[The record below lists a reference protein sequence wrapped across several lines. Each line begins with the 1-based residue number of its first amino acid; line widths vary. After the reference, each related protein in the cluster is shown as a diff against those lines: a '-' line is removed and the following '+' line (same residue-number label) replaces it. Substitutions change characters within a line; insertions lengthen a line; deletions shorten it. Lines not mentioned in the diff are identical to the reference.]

1 MEECKELFENK
12 SNLPDTELIDQI
24 KAKLT
29 EKLRRITEVTS
40 EISNEEAL
48 KMIGLLEKKV
58 QCFDRCKKLF
68 TQRSLSTNDSIDE

>member
-24 KAKLT
+24 KTKLT

-40 EISNEEAL
+40 EISDEEAG

-68 TQRSLSTNDSIDE
+68 TRSTLSTDDSTDE